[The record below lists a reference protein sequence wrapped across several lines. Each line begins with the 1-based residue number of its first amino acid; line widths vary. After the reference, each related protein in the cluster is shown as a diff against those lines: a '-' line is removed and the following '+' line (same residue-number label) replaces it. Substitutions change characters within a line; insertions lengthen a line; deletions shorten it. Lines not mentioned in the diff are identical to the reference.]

1 MFNLLLQF
9 GEKKNDYQE
18 LTDTLWNWYDKNSKD
33 AAGCRSARFFKSG
46 RQLKEFLG
54 GGYWMA
60 KA

>member
-1 MFNLLLQF
+1 M
-9 GEKKNDYQE
+9 
-18 LTDTLWNWYDKNSKD
+18 TDTLWNWYDKNSKD